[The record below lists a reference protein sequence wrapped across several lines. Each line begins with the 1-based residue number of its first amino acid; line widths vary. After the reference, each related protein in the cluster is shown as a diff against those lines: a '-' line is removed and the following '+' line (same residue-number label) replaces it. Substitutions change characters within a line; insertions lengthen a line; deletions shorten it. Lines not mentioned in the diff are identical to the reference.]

1 MLSSGPKG
9 GFRALFYIHR
19 YTPDLLARVRTDY
32 VHEQQE
38 RYRSRIAELE
48 RQRSDAARGQMGA
61 IDRELRGLRAK
72 LEETNG
78 FEERLHHLA
87 DQMVEIDLDD
97 GVKDN
102 YEKLRDVLADIR

>member
-1 MLSSGPKG
+1 MISSGPKG

-19 YTPDLLARVRTDY
+19 YTPDLLARIRTDY

-38 RYRSRIAELE
+38 RYRSRISELE
-48 RQRSDAARGQMGA
+48 RQRDGAARGQVGA
-61 IDRELRGLRAK
+61 MDRELRSLRAK

-97 GVKDN
+97 GVKAN
-102 YEKLRDVLADIR
+102 YERLRDVLARIR